1 MNYHLMVDDKFIDGF
16 IETAEKVAPGNNHYC
31 FLFSPP
37 GKYVKSARGEF
48 YSLAGEEFHT
58 LLRGLTS
65 NDRVFVHWFYDAL
78 MPCINLIPPDV
89 PLYLMF
95 WGGDFL
101 EYAEE
106 FVDFN
111 LEPAT
116 KKLVNRLDHLAVWY
130 PTLNPAK
137 LLKQVK
143 DYFGTNRRWKQYR
156 SSAVEVRKAFMQ
168 RLDYF
173 CHWNERDLER
183 LKSVYGGEPVFRTFF
198 YDGGLGKVAL
208 MQDDQDRETITVWLG
223 NSATFPNNHL
233 DAIKVLLK
241 FKNEE
246 IKLIAPLSYGNKR
259 YAKAVAAAGRSAF
272 QNKFQP
278 LSDFLPLD
286 QYISLLKEVDV
297 VLMYHNRSQAAGNIL
312 AFLKM
317 GKKVYLKEESSI
329 YQLAIA
335 NNIIVFNANRI
346 GEISFDDFITPLTA
360 AQRENNFRIVERLFS
375 DELYEQN
382 IKALLN

>member
-1 MNYHLMVDDKFIDGF
+1 
-16 IETAEKVAPGNNHYC
+16 
-31 FLFSPP
+31 P

-137 LLKQVK
+137 LLKQ
-143 DYFGTNRRWKQYR
+143 
-156 SSAVEVRKAFMQ
+156 
-168 RLDYF
+168 
-173 CHWNERDLER
+173 
-183 LKSVYGGEPVFRTFF
+183 
-198 YDGGLGKVAL
+198 
-208 MQDDQDRETITVWLG
+208 
-223 NSATFPNNHL
+223 
-233 DAIKVLLK
+233 
-241 FKNEE
+241 
-246 IKLIAPLSYGNKR
+246 
-259 YAKAVAAAGRSAF
+259 
-272 QNKFQP
+272 
-278 LSDFLPLD
+278 
-286 QYISLLKEVDV
+286 
-297 VLMYHNRSQAAGNIL
+297 
-312 AFLKM
+312 
-317 GKKVYLKEESSI
+317 
-329 YQLAIA
+329 
-335 NNIIVFNANRI
+335 
-346 GEISFDDFITPLTA
+346 
-360 AQRENNFRIVERLFS
+360 
-375 DELYEQN
+375 
-382 IKALLN
+382 